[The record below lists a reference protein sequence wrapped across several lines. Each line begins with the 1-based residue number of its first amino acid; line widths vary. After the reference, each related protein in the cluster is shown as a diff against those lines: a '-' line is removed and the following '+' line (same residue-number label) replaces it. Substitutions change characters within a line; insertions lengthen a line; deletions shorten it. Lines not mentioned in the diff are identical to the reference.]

1 MKTEMKSSLKLFMRP
16 FLVVLG
22 FMLLYAL
29 VHAVLGFYGEKDS
42 ASISQNLEKTEI
54 ERQNSALS
62 PKQEEANTTTTAT
75 EENPTKDS
83 PLPLETATQK
93 QENKQEIKQETKQE
107 NKQETKQENKQETK
121 QENKQET
128 KQENKQETKQENKQE
143 TKQEQEKEN
152 EPKQNSASSVQNNQ
166 KTPTTPTIGK
176 KPLEY
181 KVAVSG
187 VNVRAFP
194 STKGKILG
202 SLAKD
207 KSVKVLEIQNDWAKI
222 EFSNETKGYVF
233 LKLLKKAE

>member
-1 MKTEMKSSLKLFMRP
+1 MKTEMKSSLKLFAQP
-16 FLVVLG
+16 LLVVLA

-29 VHAVLGFYGEKDS
+29 VHAALGFYVKKDS
-42 ASISQNLEKTEI
+42 APISPNVEKTET
-54 ERQNSALS
+54 ERQNSTLS
-62 PKQEEANTTTTAT
+62 PKQEEANTATTAT
-75 EENPTKDS
+75 EESPTKDTAP
-83 PLPLETATQK
+83 PLDTAVQ
-93 QENKQEIKQETKQE
+93 
-107 NKQETKQENKQETK
+107 
-121 QENKQET
+121 
-128 KQENKQETKQENKQE
+128 KQE

-152 EPKQNSASSVQNNQ
+152 EPKQNSAPPIQNNQ
-166 KTPTTPTIGK
+166 KTLSTPTIGK

-202 SLAKD
+202 SLAKN

>member
-1 MKTEMKSSLKLFMRP
+1 MKTEMKSSLKLFVQP

-29 VHAVLGFYGEKDS
+29 AHAVLGFYAKKDS
-42 ASISQNLEKTEI
+42 ASIGQNVEKTET

-62 PKQEEANTTTTAT
+62 PKEEANTTTTAT
-75 EENPTKDS
+75 EESPTKDTA
-83 PLPLETATQK
+83 PPLETTA
-93 QENKQEIKQETKQE
+93 QEKET
-107 NKQETKQENKQETK
+107 
-121 QENKQET
+121 
-128 KQENKQETKQENKQE
+128 KQE

-152 EPKQNSASSVQNNQ
+152 ESKQDSASPIQNNQ
-166 KTPTTPTIGK
+166 KTPTTPLMGK

-194 STKGKILG
+194 STKGKIIG

>member
-1 MKTEMKSSLKLFMRP
+1 MVGMKTEMKSSLKLFMRP

-29 VHAVLGFYGEKDS
+29 AHAALGFYAKKDS

-62 PKQEEANTTTTAT
+62 PKQEETNTATTAT
-75 EENPTKDS
+75 EESPTKDP
-83 PLPLETATQK
+83 PLPLETPTQK
-93 QENKQEIKQETKQE
+93 QENKQEP
-107 NKQETKQENKQETK
+107 
-121 QENKQET
+121 
-128 KQENKQETKQENKQE
+128 
-143 TKQEQEKEN
+143 KQEQEKEN
-152 EPKQNSASSVQNNQ
+152 EPKQNSASPAQNNQ
-166 KTPTTPTIGK
+166 KTLSTPTIGK

-181 KVAVSG
+181 KAAVNS

-202 SLAKD
+202 SLAKN

>member
-1 MKTEMKSSLKLFMRP
+1 MKTEMKSSLKLFVRP

-29 VHAVLGFYGEKDS
+29 AHVALGFYGEKDS

-75 EENPTKDS
+75 EESPTKDTA
-83 PLPLETATQK
+83 PPLETPA
-93 QENKQEIKQETKQE
+93 QENEPKQEI
-107 NKQETKQENKQETK
+107 
-121 QENKQET
+121 
-128 KQENKQETKQENKQE
+128 
-143 TKQEQEKEN
+143 KQEQEKEN
-152 EPKQNSASSVQNNQ
+152 EPKQNSVSPVQNNQ
-166 KTPTTPTIGK
+166 KTPTTPLMGK

-202 SLAKD
+202 SLAKN

>member
-16 FLVVLG
+16 FLVVLA

-29 VHAVLGFYGEKDS
+29 AHAALGFYVKKDS
-42 ASISQNLEKTEI
+42 VQINQNLEKTET

-62 PKQEEANTTTTAT
+62 PKEEANATTTAT
-75 EENPTKDS
+75 EENPTKDTA
-83 PLPLETATQK
+83 PPLETATQK
-93 QENKQEIKQETKQE
+93 QEIKQEI
-107 NKQETKQENKQETK
+107 
-121 QENKQET
+121 
-128 KQENKQETKQENKQE
+128 
-143 TKQEQEKEN
+143 KQEQEKEN
-152 EPKQNSASSVQNNQ
+152 EPKQNSVSPVQNNQ
-166 KTPTTPTIGK
+166 KAPTTSTMGK

-194 STKGKILG
+194 STKGKIIG

-222 EFSNETKGYVF
+222 EFSNEKKGYVF
-233 LKLLKKAE
+233 LKLLKKVE

>member
-1 MKTEMKSSLKLFMRP
+1 MKTEMKSSLKLFVRP
-16 FLVVLG
+16 FLVVLA

-29 VHAVLGFYGEKDS
+29 AHAALGFYAKKDS

-54 ERQNSALS
+54 ERQSSALS
-62 PKQEEANTTTTAT
+62 PKQEEANTATTAT
-75 EENPTKDS
+75 EENPTKD
-83 PLPLETATQK
+83 PLLPLETTTQK
-93 QENKQEIKQETKQE
+93 QEN
-107 NKQETKQENKQETK
+107 
-121 QENKQET
+121 
-128 KQENKQETKQENKQE
+128 
-143 TKQEQEKEN
+143 KQEQEKEN
-152 EPKQNSASSVQNNQ
+152 EPKQNSASPTQNHQ
-166 KTPTTPTIGK
+166 KTLSTPTIGK

-181 KVAVSG
+181 KVAVNS

-222 EFSNETKGYVF
+222 EFSNKTKGYVF

>member
-1 MKTEMKSSLKLFMRP
+1 MKTEMKSSLKLFVRP

-29 VHAVLGFYGEKDS
+29 VHAALGFYAKKDS

-62 PKQEEANTTTTAT
+62 PKQEEANTATTAT

-83 PLPLETATQK
+83 PLPLETPTQ
-93 QENKQEIKQETKQE
+93 
-107 NKQETKQENKQETK
+107 
-121 QENKQET
+121 
-128 KQENKQETKQENKQE
+128 KQE

-152 EPKQNSASSVQNNQ
+152 ESKQNSASPIQNHQ
-166 KTPTTPTIGK
+166 KTLSTPTIGK

>member
-29 VHAVLGFYGEKDS
+29 VHAALGFYAKKDS

-54 ERQNSALS
+54 ERQNSTLS
-62 PKQEEANTTTTAT
+62 PKQEETSTTTTAT
-75 EENPTKDS
+75 EENPTKDL
-83 PLPLETATQK
+83 PLPLETPTQK
-93 QENKQEIKQETKQE
+93 QE
-107 NKQETKQENKQETK
+107 
-121 QENKQET
+121 
-128 KQENKQETKQENKQE
+128 QENKQETKQENKQE

-152 EPKQNSASSVQNNQ
+152 EPKQNSASPIQNHQ
-166 KTPTTPTIGK
+166 KTLSTPTIGK

-181 KVAVSG
+181 KAAVNS

-194 STKGKILG
+194 STKGKIVG
-202 SLAKD
+202 SLTKD

>member
-16 FLVVLG
+16 SLVVLA

-29 VHAVLGFYGEKDS
+29 VHAALGFYVKKDS
-42 ASISQNLEKTEI
+42 APISPNVEKSET

-62 PKQEEANTTTTAT
+62 PKEESNATTTAT
-75 EENPTKDS
+75 EENPTKDTAP
-83 PLPLETATQK
+83 PLDTAAQK
-93 QENKQEIKQETKQE
+93 QET
-107 NKQETKQENKQETK
+107 
-121 QENKQET
+121 
-128 KQENKQETKQENKQE
+128 KQE

-152 EPKQNSASSVQNNQ
+152 KPKQDSVSPVQNNQ
-166 KTPTTPTIGK
+166 KAPTTSTMGK

-202 SLAKD
+202 LLLKN
-207 KSVKVLEIQNDWAKI
+207 KSVKVLEIQNDWAEI
-222 EFSNETKGYVF
+222 EFSNKTKGYVF

>member
-16 FLVVLG
+16 SLVVLA

-29 VHAVLGFYGEKDS
+29 AHAMLGFYVKKDS
-42 ASISQNLEKTEI
+42 ASISPNAEKTET
-54 ERQNSALS
+54 ESQNSALS
-62 PKQEEANTTTTAT
+62 PKEESNATTTAT
-75 EENPTKDS
+75 EENPTKDTA
-83 PLPLETATQK
+83 PPLETAAQK
-93 QENKQEIKQETKQE
+93 QET
-107 NKQETKQENKQETK
+107 
-121 QENKQET
+121 
-128 KQENKQETKQENKQE
+128 KQE

-152 EPKQNSASSVQNNQ
+152 EPKQDSVSPTQNNQ
-166 KTPTTPTIGK
+166 KTPTIPLMGK

-202 SLAKD
+202 LLLKN
-207 KSVKVLEIQNDWAKI
+207 KSVKVLEIQNDWAEI
-222 EFSNETKGYVF
+222 EFSNKTKGYVF

>member
-16 FLVVLG
+16 LLVVLA

-29 VHAVLGFYGEKDS
+29 AHAMLGFYVKKDS
-42 ASISQNLEKTEI
+42 APISPNLEKSET

-62 PKQEEANTTTTAT
+62 PKEESNATTTAA
-75 EENPTKDS
+75 EENPTKDTAP
-83 PLPLETATQK
+83 PLDTAAQ
-93 QENKQEIKQETKQE
+93 KQETKQE
-107 NKQETKQENKQETK
+107 NKQEN
-121 QENKQET
+121 
-128 KQENKQETKQENKQE
+128 
-143 TKQEQEKEN
+143 KQEQEKEN
-152 EPKQNSASSVQNNQ
+152 EPKQDSVPPVQNNQ
-166 KTPTTPTIGK
+166 KAPTISTMGK

-202 SLAKD
+202 LLLKN
-207 KSVKVLEIQNDWAKI
+207 KSVKVLEIQNDWAEI
-222 EFSNETKGYVF
+222 EFSNKTKGYVF

>member
-29 VHAVLGFYGEKDS
+29 VHATLGFYGEKDS
-42 ASISQNLEKTEI
+42 ASISQNLEKTEM

-62 PKQEEANTTTTAT
+62 PRQEETNTTITAT

-83 PLPLETATQK
+83 PLPLETPTQ
-93 QENKQEIKQETKQE
+93 
-107 NKQETKQENKQETK
+107 
-121 QENKQET
+121 
-128 KQENKQETKQENKQE
+128 KQENKQE

-152 EPKQNSASSVQNNQ
+152 ESKQNSASPTQNNQ
-166 KTPTTPTIGK
+166 KTLSTPTIGK

-181 KVAVSG
+181 KAAVNS

-202 SLAKD
+202 SLAKN

>member
-16 FLVVLG
+16 LLVVLA

-29 VHAVLGFYGEKDS
+29 AHAALGFYVKKDS
-42 ASISQNLEKTEI
+42 APISPNVEKTEM

-75 EENPTKDS
+75 EENPTKDTA
-83 PLPLETATQK
+83 PPLETATQK
-93 QENKQEIKQETKQE
+93 QEI
-107 NKQETKQENKQETK
+107 
-121 QENKQET
+121 
-128 KQENKQETKQENKQE
+128 KQE

-152 EPKQNSASSVQNNQ
+152 EPKQNSASPVQNDQ
-166 KTPTTPTIGK
+166 KAPTTSTMGK

-194 STKGKILG
+194 STKGKIIG
-202 SLAKD
+202 SLTKD

-222 EFSNETKGYVF
+222 EFSNKTKGYVF

>member
-16 FLVVLG
+16 LLVVLA

-29 VHAVLGFYGEKDS
+29 AHAGLGFYAKKDS

-54 ERQNSALS
+54 ESQNSALL

-75 EENPTKDS
+75 EENPTKDTAP
-83 PLPLETATQK
+83 PLDTAA
-93 QENKQEIKQETKQE
+93 QEKETKQE
-107 NKQETKQENKQETK
+107 I
-121 QENKQET
+121 
-128 KQENKQETKQENKQE
+128 
-143 TKQEQEKEN
+143 KQEQEKEN
-152 EPKQNSASSVQNNQ
+152 EPKQDSVSPIQNNQ
-166 KTPTTPTIGK
+166 KTPTTPLMGK

-202 SLAKD
+202 LLLKD
-207 KSVKVLEIQNDWAKI
+207 KSVKVLEIQNDWAEI
-222 EFSNETKGYVF
+222 EFSNKTKGYVF

>member
-1 MKTEMKSSLKLFMRP
+1 MKTEMRSSLKLFMRP
-16 FLVVLG
+16 FLVVLA

-29 VHAVLGFYGEKDS
+29 AHAALGFYVKKDS
-42 ASISQNLEKTEI
+42 APISPNVEKTEM

-62 PKQEEANTTTTAT
+62 PKQEEANTTTTIA
-75 EENPTKDS
+75 EENPTKDP
-83 PLPLETATQK
+83 PLPLETAVQEKENK
-93 QENKQEIKQETKQE
+93 QENKQEIKQE
-107 NKQETKQENKQETK
+107 N
-121 QENKQET
+121 
-128 KQENKQETKQENKQE
+128 
-143 TKQEQEKEN
+143 KQEQEKEN
-152 EPKQNSASSVQNNQ
+152 ESKQNSVSPVQNNQ
-166 KTPTTPTIGK
+166 KTPTTSTMGK

-202 SLAKD
+202 LLLKN

-222 EFSNETKGYVF
+222 EFSNKTKGYVF

>member
-16 FLVVLG
+16 LLVVLA

-29 VHAVLGFYGEKDS
+29 AHAALGFYVKKDS
-42 ASISQNLEKTEI
+42 APISPNAEKTET
-54 ERQNSALS
+54 ERQNSVLS
-62 PKQEEANTTTTAT
+62 PKQEEANTTTTIA

-83 PLPLETATQK
+83 PLPLETAA
-93 QENKQEIKQETKQE
+93 QEK
-107 NKQETKQENKQETK
+107 
-121 QENKQET
+121 
-128 KQENKQETKQENKQE
+128 ENKQE

-152 EPKQNSASSVQNNQ
+152 EPKQDSVSPVQNNQ
-166 KTPTTPTIGK
+166 KAPTTPLMGK

-202 SLAKD
+202 LLLKN
-207 KSVKVLEIQNDWAKI
+207 KSVKVLEIQNDWAEI
-222 EFSNETKGYVF
+222 EFSNKTKGYVF

>member
-1 MKTEMKSSLKLFMRP
+1 M
-16 FLVVLG
+16 
-22 FMLLYAL
+22 LYAL
-29 VHAVLGFYGEKDS
+29 VHAALGFYAKKDS
-42 ASISQNLEKTEI
+42 TSISQNLEKTKI
-54 ERQNSALS
+54 ERQNSTLS
-62 PKQEEANTTTTAT
+62 PKQEETNTTTTAT
-75 EENPTKDS
+75 EENPTKDP

-93 QENKQEIKQETKQE
+93 QETKQETKQE
-107 NKQETKQENKQETK
+107 D
-121 QENKQET
+121 
-128 KQENKQETKQENKQE
+128 KQE

-152 EPKQNSASSVQNNQ
+152 ESKQNSTQPIQNNQ
-166 KTPTTPTIGK
+166 KTPTTLTIGK

-202 SLAKD
+202 SLAKN

>member
-1 MKTEMKSSLKLFMRP
+1 M
-16 FLVVLG
+16 
-22 FMLLYAL
+22 LYAL
-29 VHAVLGFYGEKDS
+29 AHAALGFYGEKDS

-54 ERQNSALS
+54 ERQNSTLS
-62 PKQEEANTTTTAT
+62 PKQEETNTTTTAT

-83 PLPLETATQK
+83 PLPLETPTQ
-93 QENKQEIKQETKQE
+93 KQE
-107 NKQETKQENKQETK
+107 NKQETKQEN
-121 QENKQET
+121 
-128 KQENKQETKQENKQE
+128 
-143 TKQEQEKEN
+143 KQEQEKEN
-152 EPKQNSASSVQNNQ
+152 EPKQNSASPIQNNQ
-166 KTPTTPTIGK
+166 KTLSTPTIGK

-187 VNVRAFP
+187 VNVRTFP

-202 SLAKD
+202 SLAKN

>member
-16 FLVVLG
+16 LLVVLA

-29 VHAVLGFYGEKDS
+29 VHAMLGFYGEKDS
-42 ASISQNLEKTEI
+42 TSISQNLEKTEM

-62 PKQEEANTTTTAT
+62 PKQEETNTTTTAT
-75 EENPTKDS
+75 EENPTKDP
-83 PLPLETATQK
+83 PLPLETATQ
-93 QENKQEIKQETKQE
+93 
-107 NKQETKQENKQETK
+107 
-121 QENKQET
+121 
-128 KQENKQETKQENKQE
+128 KQENKQE

-152 EPKQNSASSVQNNQ
+152 EPKQNSASPIQNNQ
-166 KTPTTPTIGK
+166 KTLSTPTIGK

-181 KVAVSG
+181 KAAVNS

-202 SLAKD
+202 SLAKN

>member
-1 MKTEMKSSLKLFMRP
+1 MKTEMKSSLKLFMRS

-29 VHAVLGFYGEKDS
+29 AHAALGFYAKKDS

-62 PKQEEANTTTTAT
+62 PKQEETNMTTTAT

-93 QENKQEIKQETKQE
+93 QEAKQETKQE
-107 NKQETKQENKQETK
+107 NKQE
-121 QENKQET
+121 
-128 KQENKQETKQENKQE
+128 
-143 TKQEQEKEN
+143 QEQEN
-152 EPKQNSASSVQNNQ
+152 EPKQNSVSPIQNNQ
-166 KTPTTPTIGK
+166 KTLSTPTIGK

-181 KVAVSG
+181 KTAVNS

-202 SLAKD
+202 SLAKN

>member
-22 FMLLYAL
+22 FMLLYVL
-29 VHAVLGFYGEKDS
+29 VHVVLGFYAKKDS
-42 ASISQNLEKTEI
+42 ASISQNLEKTEM
-54 ERQNSALS
+54 ERQNSAFS
-62 PKQEEANTTTTAT
+62 PKQEEANTTTTIA

-93 QENKQEIKQETKQE
+93 QE
-107 NKQETKQENKQETK
+107 
-121 QENKQET
+121 
-128 KQENKQETKQENKQE
+128 

-152 EPKQNSASSVQNNQ
+152 EPKQNSASPIQNNQ
-166 KTPTTPTIGK
+166 KTLSTPTIEK

-233 LKLLKKAE
+233 LKLLKKVE

>member
-1 MKTEMKSSLKLFMRP
+1 MKTEMKSSLKLFVRP

-29 VHAVLGFYGEKDS
+29 VHAALGFYGEKDS

-62 PKQEEANTTTTAT
+62 PKQEETNTTTTAI

-83 PLPLETATQK
+83 PLPLETPTQK
-93 QENKQEIKQETKQE
+93 QET
-107 NKQETKQENKQETK
+107 
-121 QENKQET
+121 
-128 KQENKQETKQENKQE
+128 KQE

-152 EPKQNSASSVQNNQ
+152 EPKQNSASPAQNNQ
-166 KTPTTPTIGK
+166 KTLSTPTIGK

-202 SLAKD
+202 SLAKN
-207 KSVKVLEIQNDWAKI
+207 KSVKVLEIQNDWAEI

>member
-29 VHAVLGFYGEKDS
+29 AHAALGFYAKKDS
-42 ASISQNLEKTEI
+42 ASISQNLEKTKI

-62 PKQEEANTTTTAT
+62 PKQEETNTTTTAT

-83 PLPLETATQK
+83 PLPLETPTQ
-93 QENKQEIKQETKQE
+93 
-107 NKQETKQENKQETK
+107 
-121 QENKQET
+121 
-128 KQENKQETKQENKQE
+128 KQENKQE

-152 EPKQNSASSVQNNQ
+152 EPKQNSASLIQNHQ
-166 KTPTTPTIGK
+166 KTLSTPTIGK

-181 KVAVSG
+181 KAAVNS

-202 SLAKD
+202 SLAKN

>member
-29 VHAVLGFYGEKDS
+29 VHAALGFYAKKDS
-42 ASISQNLEKTEI
+42 VQINQNLEKTEI

-62 PKQEEANTTTTAT
+62 PKEEANTTTTAT
-75 EENPTKDS
+75 EESPTKDTA
-83 PLPLETATQK
+83 PPLETTA
-93 QENKQEIKQETKQE
+93 QEKET
-107 NKQETKQENKQETK
+107 
-121 QENKQET
+121 
-128 KQENKQETKQENKQE
+128 KQE

-152 EPKQNSASSVQNNQ
+152 ESKQDSVPPVQNDQ
-166 KTPTTPTIGK
+166 KAPTISTMGK

-187 VNVRAFP
+187 VNVRTFP

-202 SLAKD
+202 LLLKN
-207 KSVKVLEIQNDWAKI
+207 KSVKVLEIQNDWAEI
-222 EFSNETKGYVF
+222 EFSNKTKGYVF

>member
-1 MKTEMKSSLKLFMRP
+1 MKTEMKSSLKLFVRP

-29 VHAVLGFYGEKDS
+29 AHAALGFYGEKDS

-83 PLPLETATQK
+83 PLTLETPTQ
-93 QENKQEIKQETKQE
+93 
-107 NKQETKQENKQETK
+107 
-121 QENKQET
+121 
-128 KQENKQETKQENKQE
+128 KQE

-152 EPKQNSASSVQNNQ
+152 EPKQNSASPIQNNQ
-166 KTPTTPTIGK
+166 KTPTISTIGK

-181 KVAVSG
+181 KAAVNS

-202 SLAKD
+202 SLAKN

>member
-1 MKTEMKSSLKLFMRP
+1 MKSSLKLFMRP

-29 VHAVLGFYGEKDS
+29 AHVALGFYAKKDS

-54 ERQNSALS
+54 ERQNSTLS
-62 PKQEEANTTTTAT
+62 PKQEETNTATTAT

-93 QENKQEIKQETKQE
+93 QENKQE
-107 NKQETKQENKQETK
+107 N
-121 QENKQET
+121 
-128 KQENKQETKQENKQE
+128 
-143 TKQEQEKEN
+143 KQEQEKEN
-152 EPKQNSASSVQNNQ
+152 EPKQNSASPAQSNQ

-181 KVAVSG
+181 KAAVNS

-202 SLAKD
+202 SLAKN

>member
-29 VHAVLGFYGEKDS
+29 VHAALGFYAKKDS

-54 ERQNSALS
+54 ERQNNAFS
-62 PKQEEANTTTTAT
+62 PKQEEANMTTTAT
-75 EENPTKDS
+75 EENPAKDS
-83 PLPLETATQK
+83 PLLLETPTQK
-93 QENKQEIKQETKQE
+93 QET
-107 NKQETKQENKQETK
+107 
-121 QENKQET
+121 
-128 KQENKQETKQENKQE
+128 KQE

-152 EPKQNSASSVQNNQ
+152 EPKQNSASPVQNNQ